1 MPRKIT
7 IKNLRHI
14 SNLEFEI
21 PRRGVWLLTGANGTG
36 KTSLLGCLR
45 RIGFSNAFPIHFPAS
60 RMSDRLDSY
69 EGASV
74 TYETP
79 GGAVTYTYRTE
90 RWVPTPRANSRVLET
105 LGYPDV
111 VYVAANADR
120 IEPRKEDFSP
130 RKVRAAPQELIT
142 AANQIFSSAKFDVL
156 KTINVR
162 KGVGNQAFLLEL
174 PTGNKQGKHYFSEK
188 NLSLGELCI
197 LKLLRMLADCRQG
210 SLILVDELELALHP
224 TAQAELLRYLQQ
236 IADDKNLT
244 IVVSTHSST
253 LIKQAPRDRILLLQ
267 ADGDGAVSCTSRC
280 FPSFV
285 LGALAYREEAASDVV
300 IYVEDDAARAI
311 VEQLAR
317 RFIADQ
323 YQINSLVPSVSVVP
337 VGGITNVLRFFTRQ
351 RPLLPAITRAFVVL
365 DADAQATLDAARAE
379 DIVRIYRDE
388 RRAISFL
395 PFTPEVGLAQYLNA
409 SREQALAQLRQ
420 HFLFNTLTLR
430 RADIGPV
437 PADNAANLRDD
448 CKRIVDEV
456 CDRLSA
462 QLPNASSDDVRLVLF
477 KLLAEHTYVTN
488 RPGVMQQFGPIIRG

>member
-1 MPRKIT
+1 M
-7 IKNLRHI
+7 
-14 SNLEFEI
+14 
-21 PRRGVWLLTGANGTG
+21 
-36 KTSLLGCLR
+36 
-45 RIGFSNAFPIHFPAS
+45 
-60 RMSDRLDSY
+60 
-69 EGASV
+69 
-74 TYETP
+74 
-79 GGAVTYTYRTE
+79 
-90 RWVPTPRANSRVLET
+90 LET

-142 AANQIFSSAKFDVL
+142 AANQIFSSAKFDAL

-267 ADGDGAVSCTSRC
+267 ADGDGAVSCTARC

-351 RPLLPAITRAFVVL
+351 RPLLPA
-365 DADAQATLDAARAE
+365 
-379 DIVRIYRDE
+379 
-388 RRAISFL
+388 
-395 PFTPEVGLAQYLNA
+395 
-409 SREQALAQLRQ
+409 
-420 HFLFNTLTLR
+420 
-430 RADIGPV
+430 
-437 PADNAANLRDD
+437 
-448 CKRIVDEV
+448 
-456 CDRLSA
+456 
-462 QLPNASSDDVRLVLF
+462 
-477 KLLAEHTYVTN
+477 
-488 RPGVMQQFGPIIRG
+488 

>member
-1 MPRKIT
+1 M
-7 IKNLRHI
+7 
-14 SNLEFEI
+14 
-21 PRRGVWLLTGANGTG
+21 
-36 KTSLLGCLR
+36 
-45 RIGFSNAFPIHFPAS
+45 
-60 RMSDRLDSY
+60 
-69 EGASV
+69 
-74 TYETP
+74 
-79 GGAVTYTYRTE
+79 
-90 RWVPTPRANSRVLET
+90 
-105 LGYPDV
+105 
-111 VYVAANADR
+111 
-120 IEPRKEDFSP
+120 
-130 RKVRAAPQELIT
+130 
-142 AANQIFSSAKFDVL
+142 

-267 ADGDGAVSCTSRC
+267 ADGDGAVSCTARC

-395 PFTPEVGLAQYLNA
+395 PFY
-409 SREQALAQLRQ
+409 SRGRFGAILECFSRTGSGAVETTFFTQ
-420 HFLFNTLTLR
+420 HFN
-430 RADIGPV
+430 
-437 PADNAANLRDD
+437 
-448 CKRIVDEV
+448 
-456 CDRLSA
+456 SA
-462 QLPNASSDDVRLVLF
+462 TR
-477 KLLAEHTYVTN
+477 
-488 RPGVMQQFGPIIRG
+488 